1 MYAQVIGT
9 SSSRSRTIA
18 ALSEEPGF
26 HGTAETPSGTMVALW
41 ETEATARWPQP
52 AFGGRLLNVY
62 RASGR
67 PA

>member
-9 SSSRSRTIA
+9 SSPRRTIA

-26 HGTAETPSGTMVALW
+26 RGTKETPSGTTVALW
-41 ETEATARWPQP
+41 DSESSARRPQP
-52 AFGGRLLNVY
+52 AYGGRLLNIY